1 MHPRPRYILTSIL
14 VSPERQLIQSS
25 GSLYETTSLLSRTKA
40 NNGEFWRS
48 QGLKAKSPQSQP
60 FTQPGRPFQLTPKA
74 GHPLLRKCCE
84 WGLYYPFLIKFFL
97 FQVAEYSTQA
107 SLSKMG
113 IYCIIAQNMNNLTSY
128 FQSWHNQDSINVTR
142 VYSLFPYLL

>member
-1 MHPRPRYILTSIL
+1 M
-14 VSPERQLIQSS
+14 LIQSS

-40 NNGEFWRS
+40 SNGEFWRR
-48 QGLKAKSPQSQP
+48 QGLKAKSPQSQH
-60 FTQPGRPFQLTPKA
+60 FTRPGRPFQLTLKA

-84 WGLYYPFLIKFFL
+84 WRLYYPFLIKLFL
-97 FQVAEYSTQA
+97 FQVAENSTQA

-113 IYCIIAQNMNNLTSY
+113 IYCIISQNMNNLTSY

-142 VYSLFPYLL
+142 V